1 MYYHLIIHF
10 AVLLVIG
17 GLFCLGLFMSSRGES
32 EQAPNGTCID
42 KWGMIF
48 YPITKFA
55 CKTKTEIVYYSGY
68 ELKVFFSQLIKDFPN
83 YWDSLFCDMKTNVGS
98 LETNNLKEWLMI
110 VGQVENKYGV
120 KISTDN
126 EGIIKIWKEYEK
138 PVYNSFFCKPLIGC
152 YKCYASIWGSLIF
165 WLGTNFAISV
175 GYFERDYSVLI
186 PLWIVYCLSLVS
198 VNCMVYKLVKD

>member
-32 EQAPNGTCID
+32 EQAPDGTCID

-55 CKTKTEIVYYSGY
+55 CRTNTGIVYYFG
-68 ELKVFFSQLIKDFPN
+68 EQLSKFWCQLRKDFPQH
-83 YWDSLFCDMKTNVGS
+83 YDLLILTSLHEGS
-98 LETNNLKEWLMI
+98 LETKSIKEWFMI
-110 VGQVENKYGV
+110 IGDIETKYGV
-120 KISTDN
+120 KICIDA

-198 VNCMVYKLVKD
+198 VNCMMYKLVKD